1 MSDLSRRGLL
11 ALGLVGGASAL
22 AACGSSGGGT
32 GGGTAGGSGSSS
44 GAGATSGGGTGS
56 GSSAAPTG
64 SGTVNVLYAGSLV
77 ALMEKQLGPAY
88 EKATGYTFAGFSAG
102 STALAAQIK
111 GKVRKAD
118 VFISA
123 SPDADAELMGAK
135 NGDWVQWYV
144 TYATSALVLGY
155 NKGSKFADKIK
166 AGPWYDVL
174 TEPGLRVGTTDP
186 KADPKGK
193 LAHKALLAAGKDHPK
208 LLDLANNDKI
218 VFPEETLVADLQSG
232 QLDAGFFYTS
242 EAKLAGIP
250 TVELTGQQLKATY
263 TASVVKGT
271 PNQAGAEAFVAHLLG
286 PDGQAMLKKDG
297 FTLVTPPTV
306 TGSGVPDTVRKVL
319 PST

>member
-1 MSDLSRRGLL
+1 MTDLTRRGVLS
-11 ALGLVGGASAL
+11 LGLIGGVGAL
-22 AACGSSGGGT
+22 AACSSSGGG
-32 GGGTAGGSGSSS
+32 GAGTSLTT
-44 GAGATSGGGTGS
+44 GATSGGSTGS
-56 GSSAAPTG
+56 TSAAATG

-88 EKATGYTFAGFSAG
+88 EKETGYKFAGFGAG

-123 SPDADAELMGAK
+123 SPDADTALMGAA

-144 TYATSALVLGY
+144 TYATSPLVLGY
-155 NKGSKFADKIK
+155 NPQSKFAAKIK

-174 TEPGLRVGTTDP
+174 TESGFRVGTTDP

-208 LLDLANNDKI
+208 LLKLAADDKI

-232 QLDAGFFYTS
+232 QLDAGFFYSS
-242 EAKLAGIP
+242 EAATAKIQ
-250 TVELTGQQLKATY
+250 TVPLTGQKLKATY
-263 TASVVKGT
+263 TATVLKGA
-271 PNQAGAEAFVAHLLG
+271 PNQAGAEAFVAYLLG
-286 PDGQAMLKKDG
+286 AKGKQILAADG
-297 FTLVTPPTV
+297 FHLVSPRKV
-306 TGSGVPDTVRKVL
+306 TGSGVPAAVSKVL
-319 PST
+319 SGT

>member
-11 ALGLVGGASAL
+11 ALGLIGGASAL
-22 AACGSSGGGT
+22 AACGSSG
-32 GGGTAGGSGSSS
+32 GGSGSSS
-44 GAGATSGGGTGS
+44 GAGATSGGGAGS
-56 GSSAAPTG
+56 GTPSGGPTG
-64 SGTVNVLYAGSLV
+64 SGKVNVLYAGSLV

-88 EKATGYTFAGFSAG
+88 EKATGYEFAGFSAG

-135 NGDWVQWYV
+135 NGEWVKWYV

-155 NKGSKFADKIK
+155 NKKSKFADKIK
-166 AGPWYDVL
+166 AGPWYDVI
-174 TEPGLRVGTTDP
+174 TEPGIRIGTTDP
-186 KADPKGK
+186 EADPKGK
-193 LAHKALLAAGKDHPK
+193 LAHKALVAAGKDHPK
-208 LLDLANNDKI
+208 LLDLAKDDKI

-242 EAKLAGIP
+242 EAQLAGIP

-263 TASVVKGT
+263 TASVVKGA
-271 PNQAGAEAFVAHLLG
+271 PNEAGAEAFVAYLLG
-286 PDGQAMLKKDG
+286 PEGQAMLKKDG
-297 FTLVTPPTV
+297 FKLVTPPTV
-306 TGSGVPDTVRKVL
+306 TGSGVPDAVRKVL